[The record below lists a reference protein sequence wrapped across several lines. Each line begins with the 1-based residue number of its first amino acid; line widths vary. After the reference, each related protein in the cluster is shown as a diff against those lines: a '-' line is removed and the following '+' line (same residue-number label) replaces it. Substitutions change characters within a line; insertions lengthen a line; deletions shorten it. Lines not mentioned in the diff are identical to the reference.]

1 MVCQC
6 LRLSVCPL
14 TIPAKDL
21 LVLCLCLLQLLP
33 PLCYGWSSTTSSS
46 SRTILFSNQS
56 FEPISLKE
64 PANKYGRMAF
74 WDESYRHALHQPSD
88 SSEANIFSWYC
99 DWGDLQPFFREFV
112 QEKESLILIPGV
124 GNDGT
129 LRDMFDYGFK
139 RLTAFDYA
147 PEGVECAKQIL
158 GHRMPSIDDLRVA
171 DCRNL
176 PYDKSSF
183 NVVFDKG
190 TLDSIFLSGGSDKDL
205 SQKHLE
211 MAVSELGRTL
221 KSGGIVFSV
230 NAACTS
236 SIQKSFD
243 NSAMWEQLQDG
254 SLFMTE
260 DGYTSNNID
269 ATILVWRK
277 T

>member
-1 MVCQC
+1 MVALCLSVYPPMTPTKDLLVCQC
-6 LRLSVCPL
+6 L
-14 TIPAKDL
+14 
-21 LVLCLCLLQLLP
+21 LLP
-33 PLCYGWSSTTSSS
+33 LCHGWSSIIASSS
-46 SRTILFSNQS
+46 FRTFLFSSNQS
-56 FEPISLKE
+56 FEPIRLKE
-64 PANKYGRMAF
+64 PDNKYGRMAF
-74 WDESYRHALHQPSD
+74 WDESYRQALHQPSD
-88 SSEANIFSWYC
+88 NSEAKVFSWYC

-112 QEKESLILIPGV
+112 PQKESRILIPGV

-129 LRDMFDYGFK
+129 LRDMFDYGYK
-139 RLTAFDYA
+139 CLTAFDYA

-183 NVVFDKG
+183 DVVFDKG

-230 NAACTS
+230 NAACSS

-243 NSAMWEQLQDG
+243 NNRMWEQLQDG
-254 SLFMTE
+254 SLFTTE
-260 DGYTSNNID
+260 DGFTSNNID
-269 ATILVWRK
+269 ATMLVWRK
-277 T
+277 I